1 MQQKNTFWFSIIEI
15 LVGMLIFS
23 LWLVAVLVLIVSSLN
38 LNDYNKNY
46 IIASNLAREQIE
58 LVKNIR
64 DSNYSTIHNW
74 NQVNPS
80 NDDYANVFST
90 WVYYTVE
97 NDYSPFSSFPIR
109 VEKIVD
115 FWEGK
120 SLLNAK
126 MKLYKLCLDE
136 KNRYT
141 YVCNISTQETE
152 FYRYL
157 FIDSLKYSSGGLTY
171 TVPDAFVLKS
181 KVIWYMRGYHET
193 EIKTILTDWKRL

>member
-1 MQQKNTFWFSIIEI
+1 MQQKNTSWFSIIEI
-15 LVGMLIFS
+15 LVGMLVFA
-23 LWLVAVLVLIVSSLN
+23 LWLSAVFVLIISSLN

-58 LVKNIR
+58 LIKNIR
-64 DSNYSTIHNW
+64 DSNYFTIHNW
-74 NQVNPS
+74 NQINPLGDYNDVN
-80 NDDYANVFST
+80 NFFST
-90 WVYYTVE
+90 WTYYKIE
-97 NDYSPFSSFPIR
+97 NDFNSSSFPIR
-109 VEKIVD
+109 VQKINN
-115 FWEGK
+115 FWEGQ
-120 SLLNAK
+120 SLLK
-126 MKLYKLCLDE
+126 SQMKSYQLCLDE

-141 YVCNISTQETE
+141 YTCASSKETQ

-157 FIDSLKYSSGGLTY
+157 FIDSLQYSSWWTIY